1 MRHIGGEFIQKYRFH
16 HPASIIISGSS
27 GTGKTSFAFELVRQN
42 FFSKRIRNVHY
53 FGCTTFNQD
62 DMNLDEKL
70 PDIAVNF
77 HEGLPSEGFFNKL
90 ESRSLVI
97 IDDLYEVRK
106 YKIILLKF
114 MKFFRKQLTMM
125 PFQGLSEWTADTL
138 VSVFV

>member
-1 MRHIGGEFIQKYRFH
+1 
-16 HPASIIISGSS
+16 
-27 GTGKTSFAFELVRQN
+27 
-42 FFSKRIRNVHY
+42 
-53 FGCTTFNQD
+53 
-62 DMNLDEKL
+62 MNLDEKL

-138 VSVFV
+138 VSVFVLSPNPSTKKANEQNQSGIILKFLYFSGS